1 MLLGPDLVAQK
12 IGLLEL
18 KVGQKMGSW
27 FKFLVR
33 NFSLSLSL
41 SNYFSIYAFRAR
53 SGTLKIGIAE
63 LKVCQKTGKVVWLV
77 YQACIS
83 VLFFF

>member
-1 MLLGPDLVAQK
+1 MMFLFMLLGPDLVAQK

-41 SNYFSIYAFRAR
+41 
-53 SGTLKIGIAE
+53 
-63 LKVCQKTGKVVWLV
+63 
-77 YQACIS
+77 
-83 VLFFF
+83 

>member
-1 MLLGPDLVAQK
+1 MMFLFMLLGPDLVAQK

-18 KVGQKMGSW
+18 KVGQKIGFW

-41 SNYFSIYAFRAR
+41 SLSR
-53 SGTLKIGIAE
+53 SLIIFPFMRLGPGLVPLK
-63 LKVCQKTGKVVWLV
+63 LQ
-77 YQACIS
+77 
-83 VLFFF
+83 